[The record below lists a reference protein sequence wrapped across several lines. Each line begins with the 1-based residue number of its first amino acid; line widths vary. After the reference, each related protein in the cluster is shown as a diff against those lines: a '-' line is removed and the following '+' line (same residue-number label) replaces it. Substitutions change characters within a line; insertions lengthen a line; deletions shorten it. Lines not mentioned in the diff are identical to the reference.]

1 MRTSFTDAQDKR
13 IVALALE
20 YESQHKRVEWKEV
33 ARAMRSKHSV
43 QAFENRLRALKR
55 TYGRDL
61 SRFPPS
67 ESAIRDIFSN
77 VSAADVRQQA
87 GKTDENA
94 GEMLPAAIS
103 SVIQMIGAVHRDD
116 VFLKIGA
123 GLGNVAAQFAIQTIA
138 RRCLGIEKGPEVF
151 LRGVHCLR
159 EHTPRLL
166 LLHKVFLSQGDV
178 LDTPLSSRLPFQRAS
193 IVFLNDFLFDELA
206 KLAVQEQLYMMPR
219 VHLIVS
225 TSRFCPRHRDSCR
238 RRFCSK
244 WRLAKITYGRGSWK
258 SPPIPIYMY
267 TTVQ

>member
-1 MRTSFTDAQDKR
+1 MRTNFTDAQDK
-13 IVALALE
+13 L
-20 YESQHKRVEWKEV
+20 EWKEV
-33 ARAMRSKHSV
+33 ARAIRSKHSV
-43 QAFENRLRALKR
+43 QALENRLHALKR

-61 SRFPPS
+61 SRFPPCFFS
-67 ESAIRDIFSN
+67 TSTPTLSHKQHFRLLEPSQAESAIRDIFSS

-87 GKTDENA
+87 GKTVENA
-94 GEMLPAAIS
+94 GEMLPAAS

-116 VFLKIGA
+116 VFLDIGA
-123 GLGNVAAQFAIQTIA
+123 GPGNVAAQFAIQTIA
-138 RRCLGIEKGPEVF
+138 RQCLGIEKRPE
-151 LRGVHCLR
+151 C
-159 EHTPRLL
+159 
-166 LLHKVFLSQGDV
+166 LSQGDA

-219 VHLIVS
+219 VRLIVS
-225 TSRFCPRHRDSCR
+225 TSRYCPRHRDSCR

-267 TTVQ
+267 TTVQRLEIIVR

>member
-1 MRTSFTDAQDKR
+1 MRTNFTDAQDKR

-20 YESQHKRVEWKEV
+20 YKSQHKRVEWKEL

-43 QAFENRLRALKR
+43 QALENRLRALKR

-61 SRFPPS
+61 SRFPPCFFS
-67 ESAIRDIFSN
+67 TSTPTFSHKQHLRPLEPSQAERIKRRLRRHFGFRRMSA
-77 VSAADVRQQA
+77 
-87 GKTDENA
+87 NA
-94 GEMLPAAIS
+94 RE
-103 SVIQMIGAVHRDD
+103 
-116 VFLKIGA
+116 
-123 GLGNVAAQFAIQTIA
+123 
-138 RRCLGIEKGPEVF
+138 IEKRPEVF

-159 EHTPRLL
+159 EHAPRLL

-219 VHLIVS
+219 VRLIVS
-225 TSRFCPRHRDSCR
+225 TSRYCPRHRDSCR